1 MLTGTYNSQNHIS
14 YTSRGNFFSQRE
26 TPEKTPLNPHVDWT
40 NDLFQKIAKKRKKIP
55 YGIFSVRLVSFLTQN
70 HIGTFQ
76 LRLTM
81 KYVRNCALNVLLCFI
96 VYFSVLSSIAAAAN
110 TTAAADGF
118 LKQLLSAEQHGMGGS
133 FVGTSHGANALGSNP
148 AGISMA
154 EGNRF
159 VIHAARFPRTLA
171 LLSKPNQNAN
181 YEDYSRY
188 EQGAYGIETLNY
200 ALPMGKFGTVGLG
213 LAFEQAGS
221 FRRVDHSGKALN
233 SFPENNLALGF
244 SYGLKL
250 FGSTRVGV
258 DTKWLRSKVTD
269 ADGTEHLGHGYAYN
283 VGISQRI
290 GDRTLVGIV
299 ARNLSNGLSF
309 SEPSIPN
316 AMART
321 IVAGIAHQHQIS
333 DVVTLLIGLDVHPP
347 FRDGISANV
356 GGEVWYRHRLGAR
369 IGYLRHAE
377 KRYTRVFLLED
388 GVFEAEERLWKAE
401 GLCFGLGIRLGD
413 ITLNAAYTPQFRPI
427 ATENERIHIVQ
438 GEAVYTFSIGRTF
451 SKPMLRL

>member
-1 MLTGTYNSQNHIS
+1 
-14 YTSRGNFFSQRE
+14 
-26 TPEKTPLNPHVDWT
+26 
-40 NDLFQKIAKKRKKIP
+40 
-55 YGIFSVRLVSFLTQN
+55 
-70 HIGTFQ
+70 
-76 LRLTM
+76 M
-81 KYVRNCALNVLLCFI
+81 KYVRNSAVNVLLCFI
-96 VYFSVLSSIAAAAN
+96 VYFFVFNSIALAAN

-148 AGISMA
+148 AGISA
-154 EGNRF
+154 ADGNRF
-159 VIHAARFPRTLA
+159 VIHATRLPRTLA

-188 EQGAYGIETLNY
+188 EQRAYGIETLNY
-200 ALPMGKFGTVGLG
+200 TFPIGRFGTVGLG
-213 LAFEQAGS
+213 FAFEQAGP

-233 SFPENNLALGF
+233 SFPENNLAIGF

-250 FGSTRVGV
+250 FGGTRVGF
-258 DTKWLRSKVTD
+258 DTKWLRSKVSD
-269 ADGTEHLGHGYAYN
+269 VDGTAHLGHGYAHN

-290 GDRTLVGIV
+290 GDSTLVGLV

-309 SEPSIPN
+309 SEPSIPD

-333 DVVTLLIGLDVHPP
+333 DVTLLIGLDVHSPV
-347 FRDGISANV
+347 REGIRANV
-356 GGEVWYRHRLGAR
+356 GGEVWYRHRIGIR

-388 GVFEAEERLWKAE
+388 STFEAEERLWKAE
-401 GLCFGLGIRLGD
+401 GFCFGLGVRLGG

-427 ATENERIHIVQ
+427 AIEDERIHIVQ
-438 GEAVYTFSIGRTF
+438 GETVYTFSIGRTF
-451 SKPMLRL
+451 GKPMLLL

>member
-1 MLTGTYNSQNHIS
+1 
-14 YTSRGNFFSQRE
+14 
-26 TPEKTPLNPHVDWT
+26 
-40 NDLFQKIAKKRKKIP
+40 
-55 YGIFSVRLVSFLTQN
+55 
-70 HIGTFQ
+70 
-76 LRLTM
+76 M
-81 KYVRNCALNVLLCFI
+81 KYVRNSAVNVLLCFI
-96 VYFSVLSSIAAAAN
+96 VYFSVFNSIASAAN
-110 TTAAADGF
+110 TPAAADGF

-133 FVGTSHGANALGSNP
+133 FVGASHGANALGSNP
-148 AGISMA
+148 AGISTA

-159 VIHAARFPRTLA
+159 VIHATRFPRTLA

-188 EQGAYGIETLNY
+188 EQRASGIETLNY
-200 ALPMGKFGTVGLG
+200 AFPMGRFGTVGLG
-213 LAFEQAGS
+213 LAFEQAGP

-233 SFPENNLALGF
+233 SFSRNNLAIGF

-250 FGSTRVGV
+250 FRGTRVGF
-258 DTKWLRSKVTD
+258 DTKWLRSKVAD

-290 GDRTLVGIV
+290 GDSTLVGLV

-309 SEPSIPN
+309 SEPSIPD

-333 DVVTLLIGLDVHPP
+333 DVTLLIGLDVHAP
-347 FRDGISANV
+347 FRDGIRANV
-356 GGEVWYRHRLGAR
+356 GGEVWYRHRIGIR

-377 KRYTRVFLLED
+377 KRYTRMFLLENST
-388 GVFEAEERLWKAE
+388 FEAEERLWKAE
-401 GLCFGLGIRLGD
+401 GFCFGLGVRLGE

-438 GEAVYTFSIGRTF
+438 GETAYTFSIGRTF
-451 SKPMLRL
+451 DKPMLLL

>member
-1 MLTGTYNSQNHIS
+1 
-14 YTSRGNFFSQRE
+14 
-26 TPEKTPLNPHVDWT
+26 
-40 NDLFQKIAKKRKKIP
+40 
-55 YGIFSVRLVSFLTQN
+55 
-70 HIGTFQ
+70 
-76 LRLTM
+76 M
-81 KYVRNCALNVLLCFI
+81 KYVRKCTATAVFCLI
-96 VYFSVLSSIAAAAN
+96 VYFSVLSSMASAAN

-148 AGISMA
+148 AGISTA

-159 VIHAARFPRTLA
+159 VIHATRFPRTLA

-188 EQGAYGIETLNY
+188 EQRAYGIETLNY
-200 ALPMGKFGTVGLG
+200 AFPIGKFGTVGLG
-213 LAFEQAGS
+213 LAFEQAGP
-221 FRRVDHSGKALN
+221 FRRVDYSGKALN

-250 FGSTRVGV
+250 FEGTGVGV
-258 DTKWLRSKVTD
+258 DTKWLRSKVADT
-269 ADGTEHLGHGYAYN
+269 DGTEHLGHGYAYN

-309 SEPSIPN
+309 SEPSIPD

-333 DVVTLLIGLDVHPP
+333 DVVTLLIGLDVHAP
-347 FRDGISANV
+347 FRDGISANA
-356 GGEVWYRHRLGAR
+356 GGEVWYRHRIGTR
-369 IGYLRHAE
+369 IGYLRHTE

-388 GVFEAEERLWKAE
+388 GVFEAEERLWEAE
-401 GLCFGLGIRLGD
+401 GFCFGLGVRFGG
-413 ITLNAAYTPQFRPI
+413 ITLNAAYTPQFKPI
-427 ATENERIHIVQ
+427 ATENERVHVVQ
-438 GEAVYTFSIGRTF
+438 GAAVYTFSIGRTF
-451 SKPMLRL
+451 SKPMLLL

>member
-1 MLTGTYNSQNHIS
+1 
-14 YTSRGNFFSQRE
+14 
-26 TPEKTPLNPHVDWT
+26 
-40 NDLFQKIAKKRKKIP
+40 
-55 YGIFSVRLVSFLTQN
+55 
-70 HIGTFQ
+70 
-76 LRLTM
+76 M
-81 KYVRNCALNVLLCFI
+81 KYVRNSAVNVLLCFI
-96 VYFSVLSSIAAAAN
+96 VYFFVFNSIALAAN

-148 AGISMA
+148 AGISA
-154 EGNRF
+154 ADGNRF
-159 VIHAARFPRTLA
+159 VIHATRLPRTLA

-188 EQGAYGIETLNY
+188 EQRAYGIETLNY
-200 ALPMGKFGTVGLG
+200 TFPIGRFGTVGLG
-213 LAFEQAGS
+213 LAFEQAGP

-233 SFPENNLALGF
+233 SFPENNLAIGF

-250 FGSTRVGV
+250 FGGTRVGF
-258 DTKWLRSKVTD
+258 DTKWLRSKVSD
-269 ADGTEHLGHGYAYN
+269 VDGTAHLGHGYAHN

-290 GDRTLVGIV
+290 GDSTLVGLV

-309 SEPSIPN
+309 SEPSIPD

-333 DVVTLLIGLDVHPP
+333 DVTLLIGLDVHSPV
-347 FRDGISANV
+347 REGIRANV
-356 GGEVWYRHRLGAR
+356 GGEVWYRHRIGIR

-388 GVFEAEERLWKAE
+388 STFEAEERLWKAE
-401 GLCFGLGIRLGD
+401 GFCFGLGVRLGG

-427 ATENERIHIVQ
+427 AIEDERIHIVQ
-438 GEAVYTFSIGRTF
+438 GETVYTFSIGRTF
-451 SKPMLRL
+451 GKPMLLL

>member
-1 MLTGTYNSQNHIS
+1 MRHAHLI
-14 YTSRGNFFSQRE
+14 RMRF
-26 TPEKTPLNPHVDWT
+26 
-40 NDLFQKIAKKRKKIP
+40 
-55 YGIFSVRLVSFLTQN
+55 
-70 HIGTFQ
+70 
-76 LRLTM
+76 TM
-81 KYVRNCALNVLLCFI
+81 KYVRNCAVNVLLCFI
-96 VYFSVLSSIAAAAN
+96 IYVAVLNSPASATD

-148 AGISMA
+148 AGIGTV

-159 VIHAARFPRTLA
+159 VIHTTRFPRTLA
-171 LLSKPNQNAN
+171 LLSKPNQHAN

-188 EQGAYGIETLNY
+188 EQRASGIQTLNY
-200 ALPMGKFGTVGLG
+200 AFPMGRFGAVGLG
-213 LAFEQAGS
+213 FAFEQAGP

-233 SFPENNLALGF
+233 SSSENNLAIGF

-250 FGSTRVGV
+250 LGGTRVGF
-258 DTKWLRSKVTD
+258 DTKWLRSKVADT
-269 ADGTEHLGHGYAYN
+269 DGTEHLGHGYAYN

-290 GDRTLVGIV
+290 GDSTLVGLV

-309 SEPSIPN
+309 SEPSIPD

-321 IVAGIAHQHQIS
+321 FVAGIAHQHQLS
-333 DVVTLLIGLDVHPP
+333 DVTLLIGLDVHSP
-347 FRDGISANV
+347 FREGIRANV
-356 GGEVWYRHRLGAR
+356 GGQVWYRHRFGIS

-377 KRYTRVFLLED
+377 KRYTRVFLLEE
-388 GVFEAEERLWKAE
+388 GIFEAEERLWKAE
-401 GLCFGLGIRLGD
+401 GFCFGLGVRLGD

-438 GEAVYTFSIGRTF
+438 GEAVYTFSIGRMF
-451 SKPMLRL
+451 GKPTLLL

>member
-1 MLTGTYNSQNHIS
+1 
-14 YTSRGNFFSQRE
+14 
-26 TPEKTPLNPHVDWT
+26 
-40 NDLFQKIAKKRKKIP
+40 
-55 YGIFSVRLVSFLTQN
+55 
-70 HIGTFQ
+70 
-76 LRLTM
+76 M

-96 VYFSVLSSIAAAAN
+96 IYFSVLTSIAAAAN

-133 FVGTSHGANALGSNP
+133 FVGTSRGANALGSNP
-148 AGISMA
+148 AGISTA
-154 EGNRF
+154 GGNRF
-159 VIHAARFPRTLA
+159 VIHATRFPRMLA

-188 EQGAYGIETLNY
+188 EQRAYGIETLNY
-200 ALPMGKFGTVGLG
+200 AFRMGRFGAIGLG
-213 LAFEQAGS
+213 LAFEQVGP

-233 SFPENNLALGF
+233 SFQGNNLAIGF

-250 FGSTRVGV
+250 FGGTRVGF
-258 DTKWLRSKVTD
+258 DTKWLRSKVSD
-269 ADGTEHLGHGYAYN
+269 ADGTEHLGHGYAHN

-290 GDRTLVGIV
+290 GNSTLVGLV

-309 SEPSIPN
+309 SEPSIPD

-321 IVAGIAHQHQIS
+321 VVAGIAHQHQIS
-333 DVVTLLIGLDVHPP
+333 DVTLLIGLDVHSP
-347 FRDGISANV
+347 FRDGIRANV
-356 GGEVWYRHRLGAR
+356 GGEVWYRHRIGIR

-388 GVFEAEERLWKAE
+388 STFAAEERLWKAE
-401 GLCFGLGIRLGD
+401 GFCFGLGVRLGE

-438 GEAVYTFSIGRTF
+438 GETVYTFSIGRTF
-451 SKPMLRL
+451 NKPMLLL

>member
-1 MLTGTYNSQNHIS
+1 
-14 YTSRGNFFSQRE
+14 
-26 TPEKTPLNPHVDWT
+26 
-40 NDLFQKIAKKRKKIP
+40 
-55 YGIFSVRLVSFLTQN
+55 
-70 HIGTFQ
+70 
-76 LRLTM
+76 M

-96 VYFSVLSSIAAAAN
+96 IYFSVLTSIAAAAN

-133 FVGTSHGANALGSNP
+133 FVGTSRGANALGSNP
-148 AGISMA
+148 AGISTA
-154 EGNRF
+154 GGNRF
-159 VIHAARFPRTLA
+159 VIHATRFPRMLA

-188 EQGAYGIETLNY
+188 EQRAYGIETLNY
-200 ALPMGKFGTVGLG
+200 AFRMGRFGAIGLG
-213 LAFEQAGS
+213 LAFEQVGP

-233 SFPENNLALGF
+233 SFQGNNLAIGF

-250 FGSTRVGV
+250 FGGTRVGF
-258 DTKWLRSKVTD
+258 DTKWLRSKVSD
-269 ADGTEHLGHGYAYN
+269 VDGTEHLGHGYAHN

-290 GDRTLVGIV
+290 GNSTLVGLV

-309 SEPSIPN
+309 SEPSIPD

-321 IVAGIAHQHQIS
+321 VVAGIAHQHQIS
-333 DVVTLLIGLDVHPP
+333 DVTLLIGLDVHSP
-347 FRDGISANV
+347 FRDGIRANV
-356 GGEVWYRHRLGAR
+356 GGEVWYRHRIGIR

-388 GVFEAEERLWKAE
+388 STFAAEERLWKAE
-401 GLCFGLGIRLGD
+401 GFCFGLGVRLGE

-438 GEAVYTFSIGRTF
+438 GETVYTFSIGRTF
-451 SKPMLRL
+451 NKPMLLL

>member
-1 MLTGTYNSQNHIS
+1 MQ
-14 YTSRGNFFSQRE
+14 
-26 TPEKTPLNPHVDWT
+26 
-40 NDLFQKIAKKRKKIP
+40 
-55 YGIFSVRLVSFLTQN
+55 
-70 HIGTFQ
+70 
-76 LRLTM
+76 
-81 KYVRNCALNVLLCFI
+81 YVRNSTVNVLFCFI
-96 VYFSVLSSIAAAAN
+96 VYFSVFNSITSAAN

-148 AGISMA
+148 AGISTV
-154 EGNRF
+154 EGSRF
-159 VIHAARFPRTLA
+159 VIHATRLPRTLA

-188 EQGAYGIETLNY
+188 EQRAYGIETLNY
-200 ALPMGKFGTVGLG
+200 VSPMGKFGAIGLG
-213 LAFEQAGS
+213 LAFEQAGP
-221 FRRVDHSGKALN
+221 FRRVDHRGKALN
-233 SFPENNLALGF
+233 SFPKNNLAIGF

-250 FGSTRVGV
+250 FGGTRVGF
-258 DTKWLRSKVTD
+258 DTKWLRSKVSD

-283 VGISQRI
+283 IGISQRI
-290 GDRTLVGIV
+290 GDSTLVGLV

-309 SEPSIPN
+309 AEPSIPD

-321 IVAGIAHQHQIS
+321 IVAGIAHQHQVS
-333 DVVTLLIGLDVHPP
+333 DVTLLIGLDVHAP
-347 FRDGISANV
+347 FRDGIQVNI
-356 GGEVWYRHRLGAR
+356 GGEVWYRHRIGAR

-388 GVFEAEERLWKAE
+388 GAFEAEERLWKAE
-401 GLCFGLGIRLGD
+401 GFSFGLGVRLRG

-451 SKPMLRL
+451 GKPMLLL